1 MPVQT
6 RSMTKKM
13 IQKQAAIWNAW
24 KSKLEAPVYNAE
36 KEDAV
41 VKLREL
47 IHIQTA
53 ATDRAMRVARMFPI
67 MELLLT
73 NGGAAI
79 IRENSTFCHIL
90 RVKIQEFFESGVPVD
105 LGLLMAKVYQ
115 KYYV

>member
-1 MPVQT
+1 
-6 RSMTKKM
+6 MTKKM
-13 IQKQAAIWNAW
+13 IQKQEANWNTW
-24 KSKLEAPVYNAE
+24 KSKLEEKIHNAE

-47 IHIQTA
+47 IRFQSA
-53 ATDRAMRVARMFPI
+53 ATNRTMRVARMFPI

-79 IRENSTFCHIL
+79 IREHSTFHRVL
-90 RVKIQEFFESGVPVD
+90 RIKISEFFETGVPVD